1 MAIYL
6 TEVIGFDDS
15 KVRVLLLTSTASAVL
30 GSFVYGRLT
39 DYIGPKNTLF
49 IILAQWVV
57 VFVGLAATSSQSFIW
72 VIGFLAGT
80 ALGGTWTADRTL
92 LTRLAPHDQ
101 IGEFFGLYQLA
112 GKFAAVIGPLI
123 WAVTVESLVDLGNT
137 RFRIAILV
145 LLVNV
150 ILGGL
155 VLALIKQP
163 DYQSRESS
171 QH

>member
-1 MAIYL
+1 M
-6 TEVIGFDDS
+6 
-15 KVRVLLLTSTASAVL
+15 
-30 GSFVYGRLT
+30 
-39 DYIGPKNTLF
+39 
-49 IILAQWVV
+49 
-57 VFVGLAATSSQSFIW
+57 
-72 VIGFLAGT
+72 
-80 ALGGTWTADRTL
+80 
-92 LTRLAPHDQ
+92 LTRLAPREQ

-123 WAVTVESLVDLGNT
+123 WALTVESLIALGNA

-163 DYQSRESS
+163 NYQSMEFR